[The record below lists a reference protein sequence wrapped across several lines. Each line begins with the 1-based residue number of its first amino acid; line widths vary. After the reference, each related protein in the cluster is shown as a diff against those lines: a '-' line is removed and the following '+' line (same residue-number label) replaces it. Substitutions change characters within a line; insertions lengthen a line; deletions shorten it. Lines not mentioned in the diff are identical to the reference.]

1 MIYTFA
7 AINVGSFEL
16 EMGIYEISPKFGVRR
31 IDHVRHMIALGKDT
45 FNTGKI
51 SYPQVEEICQVL
63 EEFGR
68 VMKSYQVADYRA
80 CATTAMREA
89 QNNKIVLDQIRVRTG
104 IQIHIVS
111 NSEQRLTSYK
121 ALASRDAEFQKIIQ
135 SGTAVVDMGFG
146 SLQVS
151 LFDKDALMSTQN
163 LPLGVLRLRQSMS
176 RLRATAQQEQS
187 LIRETIDNELV
198 TYRKIYL
205 KDKDV
210 QNLIG
215 IGTPLLTMYY
225 KMEGMT
231 AQKDRVTREEFDRF
245 FNRLCAMNLDQ
256 IEETFDVNAE
266 YASLLFPAAAILERM
281 FELTGAQML
290 WVPGIRI
297 EDGIAAEY
305 AQEKKLLK
313 FHHDFD
319 NDPRP
324 DRGDGSSPGF

>member
-176 RLRATAQQEQS
+176 RLRA
-187 LIRETIDNELV
+187 
-198 TYRKIYL
+198 
-205 KDKDV
+205 
-210 QNLIG
+210 
-215 IGTPLLTMYY
+215 
-225 KMEGMT
+225 
-231 AQKDRVTREEFDRF
+231 
-245 FNRLCAMNLDQ
+245 
-256 IEETFDVNAE
+256 
-266 YASLLFPAAAILERM
+266 PA
-281 FELTGAQML
+281 
-290 WVPGIRI
+290 
-297 EDGIAAEY
+297 
-305 AQEKKLLK
+305 
-313 FHHDFD
+313 
-319 NDPRP
+319 
-324 DRGDGSSPGF
+324 